1 MIPSIALLNGIF
13 FTILHF
19 IFYSHPKNWLLLI
32 PSFLHYLYIIHIQR
46 ILKWLLFL
54 PFFTYFLPYF
64 TFDLWFIWFI
74 LFMVLLF
81 PSLLNYISLFYIH
94 NGINFSIP
102 HSFSHLYP
110 TEYPYLFLYSTFSL
124 SFTSKEDFIIFII
137 YYFCWHWMWTNQHSQ
152 ISFTICTYP
161 NVHVYI
167 SLWFPL
173 NEMLSFCRV
182 RSKAFVNYNLKKI
195 NI

>member
-1 MIPSIALLNGIF
+1 MIPFIALLNGIF

-19 IFYSHPKNWLLLI
+19 IFYLHPKNWLLLI
-32 PSFLHYLYIIHIQR
+32 PFFLHYLYINHIQR

-81 PSLLNYISLFYIH
+81 PSLLNYLSLFYIH

-102 HSFSHLYP
+102 HSFSHLHP

-124 SFTSKEDFIIFII
+124 I
-137 YYFCWHWMWTNQHSQ
+137 YFQRRFYNF
-152 ISFTICTYP
+152 
-161 NVHVYI
+161 
-167 SLWFPL
+167 
-173 NEMLSFCRV
+173 
-182 RSKAFVNYNLKKI
+182 YNLLFLLTLNVNKSTLT
-195 NI
+195 NFLHYMHLS